1 MKRILS
7 FPLFILTLLSVILL
21 TGCQSD
27 IEKLDKTC
35 ARLETISKM
44 TDDCRKMAKE
54 LKPVT
59 ESVQK
64 QIQDFEE
71 SAPDIHKQAEFTDR
85 LSVCLKAY
93 LEISTGTCGREL
105 DKSLLMQ

>member
-1 MKRILS
+1 MIS
-7 FPLFILTLLSVILL
+7 FPLFIAISLSPILL

-35 ARLETISKM
+35 ARLETVSKM
-44 TDDCRKMAKE
+44 TDDCGKMANE

-64 QIQDFEE
+64 QIQHFEE

-93 LEISTGTCGREL
+93 LEISTGTCGHEL